1 MKKAF
6 SMMEIIFVI
15 VIIGILAGVAAPKIL
30 ASRDDAEMLKLK
42 ETVALIRTGIEA
54 YSNDMLYSKGVKEYP
69 TGLCTN
75 SSGDADKCDSRN
87 KLFSAISK
95 QTFKTGTGKHSWTF
109 ANTGDVKTQIFIYNA
124 GSYECRFVYNNEEGN
139 FKCDI
144 NDKCC
149 AFIETR
155 VQK

>member
-54 YSNDMLYSKGVKEYP
+54 YSNDILYSKGVKEYP

-75 SSGDADKCDSRN
+75 SSGAKQCASGD

-95 QTFKTGTGKHSWTF
+95 QTFKTGAGKHSWTF
-109 ANTGDVKTQIFIYNA
+109 ANTGDIKTQIFIYNA
-124 GSYECRFVYNNEEGN
+124 GSDECRFMYDNEKGKFECKSSN
-139 FKCDI
+139 E
-144 NDKCC
+144 CC